1 MIEQTNKSKIVQLDE
16 YLANQRS
23 EWTSKIKELTQNLKE
38 GINLEEVSAYTLSY
52 RQILVENL
60 ATIGGKIRTQKGTV
74 DKLYKQKWIEYY
86 KFDYK
91 ITDKQREKF
100 IEVMEF
106 MQERVKVFEL
116 QGEHDYRLRNIY
128 EITKENHDTDS
139 NKQIRSIIIL

>member
-1 MIEQTNKSKIVQLDE
+1 MIEQSNKSKIVQLDE

-60 ATIGGKIRTQKGTV
+60 ATICGKIRTQKGTV
-74 DKLYKQKWIEYY
+74 DKLYKSKWIEYY

-100 IEVMEF
+100 IEADLSDDKQVLDLLESQKAF
-106 MQERVKVFEL
+106 IEGSVKTLDNMGFAIKN
-116 QGEHDYRLRNIY
+116 RLDISR
-128 EITKENHDTDS
+128 
-139 NKQIRSIIIL
+139 L